1 MKTTTIGRSSS
12 CDIVIADEGISRIH
26 AEISLAGGQ
35 YAFKDVSKNGSTING
50 SYINNSKVVVAP
62 GTNILL
68 ANRIPLPW
76 AQIYAQLPLQG
87 VRPYEK
93 ETCVQP
99 MGPDNGQGG
108 YAPVNSYDRL
118 AVGWGF
124 LAFFFPIVGFILY
137 FCWRAR
143 TPRRASSIAT
153 WAWIGFG
160 VTVFLN
166 FISLMFI

>member
-1 MKTTTIGRSSS
+1 MKTITIGRSSS

-26 AEISLAGGQ
+26 AEISLSGGQ
-35 YAFKDVSKNGSTING
+35 YTFKDVSKNGSTING

-87 VRPYEK
+87 VRPYET

-99 MGPDNGQGG
+99 MNPNNVQGG
-108 YAPVNSYDRL
+108 NDRL
-118 AVGWGF
+118 AAGWGF

-160 VTVFLN
+160 VSVFLN